1 MGCYV
6 LLSRDQDVNYI
17 ESAAVTRNL
26 PVLPRPLLLPAPLR
40 EHGKLRHTH
49 LSLHFSFAALLRPSR
64 LSNTEYLMSKASN
77 VASC

>member
-40 EHGKLRHTH
+40 EHGKLQRT
-49 LSLHFSFAALLRPSR
+49 SFITLLVRCIIETVPT
-64 LSNTEYLMSKASN
+64 LKH
-77 VASC
+77 